1 MKTSKINRRLRS
13 GYVSYVMVLSLGIV
27 MLVMLI
33 HSYRTSIRSHDT
45 QRDVSLRVDYETKE
59 DAVLRAIVPLTANR
73 AMLCMQHQSNSG
85 NNSYE
90 LRWQRIFRAAI
101 DQAMG
106 SDSIDGKTLKEFG
119 LEDSIVGNPGD
130 ATIYSS
136 ETFWAYDTYNRP
148 SYTMPGINKDFGVS
162 FPPPLESVTSQVND
176 NDNVWP
182 IISTRKYYGSL
193 AAERVGAPVADY
205 SQFNLIPY
213 PQIRFGYANP
223 GELFVAKRNWWA
235 FKMDLAAHQRN
246 RTDLAKRERNFVIS
260 IYEVPSQLAISAE
273 AFTVLGQHADGSSW
287 EDFTIQGGVFSSR
300 SSIAPG
306 LALERISGR
315 HSVELQGDATVGDN
329 PLFADGQAVSSPF
342 APGVRERYELDHGSF
357 MPVSLASESGRAA
370 FVPINRG
377 VEFFDRYAHDPET
390 NSVSPTTWN
399 DYSIGALQC
408 AMNLDITDVPDA
420 DTAFPSELT
429 FCYLKNGL
437 KEELVIDL
445 AAGPDVGLPPGYIYC
460 ADEGQTVFFEY
471 PVDVAY
477 GRNGSFYY
485 EEGVTGNVTFNN
497 ARFGDPMVGTFKGGY
512 YRPSYPFEVT
522 VLQETR
528 PCVKLYPERFANFLG
543 QLGADS
549 LEFNHSI
556 SINVDYQ
563 GSAYLQKPS
572 IPCTDLDYGVI
583 LDECSDLSTF
593 TKGFSLVTNLRLYIA
608 DDFNTV
614 ATTPPANSGLPSPF
628 FPPSSLFAP
637 EKRYG
642 AENNPYRLKLTGQL
656 GSLAGGR
663 DNTSQSVHLLDL
675 KNATELDVDHDK
687 IEVNLSPINHPAALP
702 PVMMMNWLVVLEE
715 RRAQHYDTANGTTP

>member
-1 MKTSKINRRLRS
+1 MNTATIKGRGRS
-13 GYVSYVMVLSLGIV
+13 GYVSYVMVLSLGIT

-33 HSYRTSIRSHDT
+33 NSYRTSIRSHDT
-45 QRDVSLRVDYETKE
+45 QRDVSLRVDYEMKE
-59 DAVLRAIVPLTANR
+59 DAVLRAIVPITANR
-73 AMLCMQHQSNSG
+73 AMMCMKDQSNSG

-106 SDSIDGKTLKEFG
+106 SESIENKTLKQFG

-136 ETFWAYDTYNRP
+136 NTFWAYHTYNRP
-148 SYTMPGINKDFGVS
+148 SYATPGINQDFGAG

-176 NDNVWP
+176 NDDVWP
-182 IISTRKYYGSL
+182 IISTKKYYGSL
-193 AAERVGAPVADY
+193 ASERVGAPVAEY
-205 SQFNLIPY
+205 PQFNLIPY

-223 GELFVAKRNWWA
+223 GQPFVAKRNWWA

-246 RTDLAKRERNFVIS
+246 RTELAKRERDFVIS

-273 AFTVLGQHADGSSW
+273 AFTVLGQHADGSQW
-287 EDFTIQGGVFSSR
+287 QDFTIQGGVYSSR
-300 SSIAPG
+300 AKIAPG
-306 LALERISGR
+306 MALERLSGR
-315 HSVELQGDATVGDN
+315 HAVELQGDATVGDN
-329 PLFADGQAVSSPF
+329 PLFAAGEAVTNPF
-342 APGVRERYELDHGSF
+342 TPGVRERYELDHGSF

-390 NSVSPTTWN
+390 NTVSPTTWN
-399 DYSIGALQC
+399 EYSVGALQC

-429 FCYLKNGL
+429 FRYFKNGL
-437 KEELVIDL
+437 REELVIDL
-445 AAGPDVGLPPGYIYC
+445 GEGPDAGLPPGYIYC
-460 ADEGQTVFFEY
+460 ADEHDTVFFEY

-477 GRNGSFYY
+477 GKNGSYYY
-485 EEGVTGNVTFNN
+485 EEGVTGNVSFNN
-497 ARFGDPMVGTFKGGY
+497 ARFGDPLVGTFKAGY
-512 YRPSYPFEVT
+512 YRPSYPFEV
-522 VLQETR
+522 VLLHETR
-528 PCVKLYPERFANFLG
+528 PCVKVYPERFANFLG
-543 QLGADS
+543 QLGADGP
-549 LEFNHSI
+549 EVNHSI

-583 LDECSDLSTF
+583 LDECADLTTF
-593 TKGFSLVTNLRLYIA
+593 TRGFSMVTNLRLYLA

-614 ATTPPANSGLPSPF
+614 GTTPPAGSGLASPF
-628 FPPSSLFAP
+628 YPPASLFAP

-642 AENNPYRLKLTGQL
+642 AEYNPFRLKITGQM

-663 DNTSQSVHLLDL
+663 EDSSQSVHLLDL
-675 KNATELDVDHDK
+675 KNAAELEMDHDK
-687 IEVNLSPINHPAALP
+687 IEVNLSPIEHPAALP

-715 RRAQHYDTANGTTP
+715 RRSDHYDSASGTP